1 MILMIDNYDS
11 FTYNLVQY
19 LGEMGHELVVHRND
33 RITVEQCLEYNPDC
47 IVISPGP
54 GAPSSAG
61 ISIELIKR
69 SAGITPI
76 LGVCL
81 GHQAI
86 GEAFGGKIVH
96 APRIMHGK
104 ESMIFHDS
112 DDLFM
117 EIANPFRAIRYH
129 SLVIDPGSFPDDL
142 VKIAW
147 TDQEEIMGVKH
158 REHPI
163 YGIQF
168 HPESILTDCGKQIL
182 ENFIE
187 IGGSHVTDGIDEG
200 GRGTSP
206 DPTGN
211 GRGNGRHH
219 ER

>member
-1 MILMIDNYDS
+1 MILVIDNYDS

-33 RITVEQCLEYNPDC
+33 QITIDQCLEYNPDC

-61 ISIELIKR
+61 ISIELIR
-69 SAGITPI
+69 QCAGITPI

-86 GEAFGGKIVH
+86 GEAFGGTIVH
-96 APRIMHGK
+96 APRVMHGK
-104 ESMIFHDS
+104 ESMIFHDN

-129 SLVIDPGSFPDDL
+129 SLVIDPDSFPKEL

-147 TDQEEIMGVKH
+147 TDQDEIMGVRH
-158 REHPI
+158 REHLI

-168 HPESILTDCGKQIL
+168 HPESILTECGKKLL

-187 IGGSHVTDGIDEG
+187 IGENHVAGGIGES

-206 DPTGN
+206 DPSGN

>member
-1 MILMIDNYDS
+1 MILVIDNYDS

-19 LGEMGHELVVHRND
+19 LGEMGHELVVHRNNQ
-33 RITVEQCLEYNPDC
+33 ITIERCLELSPDY

-54 GAPSSAG
+54 GTPSSAG
-61 ISIELIKR
+61 ISIELIR
-69 SAGITPI
+69 QCEGLVPI

-86 GEAFGGKIVH
+86 GEAFGGKIIH
-96 APRIMHGK
+96 APRVMHGK

-112 DDLFM
+112 DDLFI
-117 EIANPFRAIRYH
+117 EIPNPFRAIRYH
-129 SLVIDPGSFPDDL
+129 SLVIDPDSFPDEL
-142 VKIAW
+142 VRIAW
-147 TDQEEIMGVKH
+147 TDQDEIMGVRH
-158 REHPI
+158 REHFI

-168 HPESILTDCGKQIL
+168 HPESILTECGKQIL

-187 IGGSHVTDGIDEG
+187 IGGNHVTSGIGES
-200 GRGTSP
+200 GRGSSP
-206 DPTGN
+206 DPSGD